1 MGPIGLIG
9 SISPIGPIALP
20 LSSEESI
27 MSTEIKSRSR
37 RWLWFF
43 VVVGVVSAAA
53 VTLLALYIRN
63 QLGPANQLTLDQ
75 LRAARKVWDEKG
87 PKDYQMLYKV
97 RRGGDSNVDTF
108 YVEVRGGQ
116 VISVLFNSTE
126 HQKPDQYLHH
136 SMPALFNFIE
146 RFLKLDAQ
154 PNSPQSY
161 RRGYFDSDDGHLL
174 KFERQ
179 VIGGPE
185 RVQIWV
191 ETFKPTAAK

>member
-1 MGPIGLIG
+1 LATSRLNPHQE
-9 SISPIGPIALP
+9 
-20 LSSEESI
+20 SS

-43 VVVGVVSAAA
+43 VAVGVASAAA
-53 VTLLALYIRN
+53 VTWLALHIRS
-63 QLGPANQLTLDQ
+63 QVDPAKQLTLEQ
-75 LRAARKVWDEKG
+75 LRAARQLWEEKG

-97 RRGGDSNVDTF
+97 RRGGDSQVDTY

-116 VISVLFNSTE
+116 VVSVVYNSTQHLEPSKYTYHSMSGLFN
-126 HQKPDQYLHH
+126 D
-136 SMPALFNFIE
+136 IE

-154 PNSPQSY
+154 PNSPQTF

-191 ETFKPTAAK
+191 ETFKRTAAR